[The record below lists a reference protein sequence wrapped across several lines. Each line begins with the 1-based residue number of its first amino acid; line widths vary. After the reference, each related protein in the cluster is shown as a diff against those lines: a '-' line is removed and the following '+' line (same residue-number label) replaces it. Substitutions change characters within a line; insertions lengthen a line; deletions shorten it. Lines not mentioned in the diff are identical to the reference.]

1 MMRAIMSSL
10 TLDQALDRGLRAQSA
25 RDFAAAEQAYRE
37 ALSIAPNDPET
48 NSLLG
53 LVFAQAGRLEEG
65 VVLLQRAVELD
76 PDESALQMNLAG
88 GLAEAQRW
96 RDAQQVLLALIER
109 WPARFCSSKATCSM
123 MWPGHVPAA
132 NL

>member
-53 LVFAQAGRLEEG
+53 LVLAQAGRLDG
-65 VVLLQRAVELD
+65 TLQ
-76 PDESALQMNLAG
+76 
-88 GLAEAQRW
+88 QR
-96 RDAQQVLLALIER
+96 
-109 WPARFCSSKATCSM
+109 
-123 MWPGHVPAA
+123 
-132 NL
+132 